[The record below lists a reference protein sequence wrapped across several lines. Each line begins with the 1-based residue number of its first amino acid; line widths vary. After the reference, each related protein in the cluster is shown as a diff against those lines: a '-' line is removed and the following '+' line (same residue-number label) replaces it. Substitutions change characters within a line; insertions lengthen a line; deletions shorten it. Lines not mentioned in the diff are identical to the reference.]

1 MLAGTDKDDPCDPN
15 PECVACIASKPA
27 ATPTPTAVPTAEPT
41 PTPTPTE
48 EPGFEA
54 VFANFFASQKPLL
67 KMLRYCRTVSS
78 GVFSG
83 EKEEEVKQAMQKAK
97 CKKQK

>member
-15 PECVACIASKPA
+15 HECAACIASKPA
-27 ATPTPTAVPTAEPT
+27 AT

-54 VFANFFASQKPLL
+54 VFAH
-67 KMLRYCRTVSS
+67 
-78 GVFSG
+78 FSF
-83 EKEEEVKQAMQKAK
+83 
-97 CKKQK
+97 

>member
-1 MLAGTDKDDPCDPN
+1 MLVGTDPKN
-15 PECVACIASKPA
+15 PSDYPGAPVSTLP
-27 ATPTPTAVPTAEPT
+27 ATPTP
-41 PTPTPTE
+41 E

-83 EKEEEVKQAMQKAK
+83 AKKEEVKQAMQKTK
-97 CKKQK
+97 NIKIFGGWFFYSPVIYF